1 MRGSGSVG
9 GRWNDLDRLNLSP
22 VTRAAHPDPYLE
34 DIGCT
39 MSASS
44 LALRNLRAFVILI
57 VLAFHSVLAYL
68 GSLPDAPFPFDNAPF
83 RWNAFPIVDS
93 ERWSGFDIFCAF
105 QDVYLMSFMFFMSGL
120 FVWPSLARKGSRV
133 FLYDRFLRIG
143 LPFVLAVYLLM
154 PIALYPTYL
163 VTAVDPSVSAYWQHW
178 RALPFWPS
186 GPPWFLWQ
194 LLVLN
199 IAAAG
204 VFRFAPDWGERL
216 AGLSARAA
224 HHPLRYFAGLV
235 ALSAIAYVPL
245 ALAFTPWT
253 WKSVGPFSLQL
264 SRPLHYA
271 LYFFAGVGIG
281 AHGLERGLLSV
292 DGMLARQWRAWLAA
306 FLAAFVVWSVPIGLM
321 MPDSDHGPIGL
332 QIVSDLGF
340 VLACAS
346 GCFFVAGVCLR
357 YARRRTAWL
366 DNLSDNAYGMYLIH
380 YVFVVWLQ
388 YALLDVALFAIA
400 KAAIVFS
407 GTLIAS
413 WGTMIAVRR
422 IPLGTVRFGA
432 ARQAAAASPG
442 PGTAPTEI
450 STKSQP

>member
-1 MRGSGSVG
+1 MSG
-9 GRWNDLDRLNLSP
+9 
-22 VTRAAHPDPYLE
+22 
-34 DIGCT
+34 
-39 MSASS
+39 SS

-68 GSLPDAPFPFDNAPF
+68 GSLPDTAFPFDIAPF

-93 ERWSGFDIFCAF
+93 QRWFGFDIFCAF

-120 FVWPSLARKGSRV
+120 FVWPSLARKGDAV

-143 LPFVLAVYLLM
+143 VPFVLVVYLLM

-163 VTAVDPSVSAYWQHW
+163 VTAVDPSVSAYWEHW

-194 LLVLN
+194 LLVFN
-199 IAAAG
+199 IAAAA
-204 VFRFAPDWGERL
+204 VFRFVPAWGEFLGRV
-216 AGLSARAA
+216 SAMAA
-224 HHPLRYFAGLV
+224 ADPLRYFAGLI

-245 ALAFTPWT
+245 ALAFTPWA
-253 WKSVGPFSLQL
+253 WKSFGPFSLQL
-264 SRPLHYA
+264 CRPLHYA
-271 LYFFAGVGIG
+271 VYFFAGVGIG

-292 DGMLARQWRAWLAA
+292 DGFVARHWKAGLAA

-321 MPDSDHGPIGL
+321 MKDGDNGPILL
-332 QIVSDLGF
+332 QLVSDFGF

-346 GCFFVAGVCLR
+346 GCFFVAAVALR
-357 YARRRTAWL
+357 FARFRAAWL
-366 DNLSDNAYGMYLIH
+366 DNLSDNAYGMFLIH

-388 YALLDVALFAIA
+388 YALLDVALFAVA

-407 GTLIAS
+407 GTVLAS
-413 WGTMIAVRR
+413 WGAMIAMRR
-422 IPLGTVRFGA
+422 IPLGVWSLGTT
-432 ARQAAAASPG
+432 RQAPALSGSGRGAETAVAAGGEA
-442 PGTAPTEI
+442 GTAPTKLIE
-450 STKSQP
+450 